1 MNPVSELPRTV
12 GLSDRFPTPFIILR
26 SFKAALTV
34 PVFLG
39 SFLATLLCFLCGLP
53 RPLDLVFVLFR
64 QGRSLWDAQ
73 NLSCWSCFTTI
84 SDVWLWPFQII
95 DPVSSDFFSRWT
107 DGSLQGGWNV
117 VYLYFFGS
125 IFLSIL
131 IWTFMGLT
139 IQRIAAVRLA
149 AGDSRSLKRGL
160 KWAYRKYGS
169 FWGAVIL
176 IAIPTVFIWLTAWGG
191 LSVPFLR
198 SYLFPL
204 WYGLILTGFLAA
216 FGTIFSLPLIGTA
229 LVTENGDA
237 FDAASR
243 SFSYATQK
251 PLSLAACLF
260 WTVFWGALGFWLVAA
275 FLRCGWIAATE
286 FVGSGVLTRPG
297 VLEGAES
304 GAFAFWSYC
313 LALILD
319 AAFNAYLFTA
329 VSGSYLILRH
339 KIDDVEF
346 DEVYLSTPYGLPRH
360 HLPDLIQEADKK
372 HDSEEKLEEGARG

>member
-12 GLSDRFPTPFIILR
+12 GLSDRFPIPYIILR
-26 SFKAALTV
+26 SFKAALKV
-34 PVFLG
+34 PVFCG

-53 RPLDLVFVLFR
+53 CPLEGLLILFKQGRLVFDVL
-64 QGRSLWDAQ
+64 
-73 NLSCWSCFTTI
+73 NLPYSSCITNI
-84 SDVWLWPFQII
+84 SDIWLWPFLTFGTLS
-95 DPVSSDFFSRWT
+95 PDFFSRWT
-107 DGSLQGGWNV
+107 DGSLQWGWNV
-117 VYLYFFGS
+117 PCLYYFGS
-125 IFLSIL
+125 ILLSIL
-131 IWTFMGLT
+131 VWTFMGLA
-139 IQRIAAVRLA
+139 IQRIAVVRLTT
-149 AGDSRSLKRGL
+149 GDSRSLKRGL

-176 IAIPTVFIWLTAWGG
+176 TAIPTVLIWLSAWGG

-204 WYGLILTGFLAA
+204 WYGLILTGFWVAW
-216 FGTIFSLPLIGTA
+216 GTFFSFPLIGA
-229 LVTENGDA
+229 SLVSENGDA

-275 FLRCGWIAATE
+275 ILRCGWIAATE

-297 VLEGAES
+297 VLDGAES
-304 GAFAFWSYC
+304 GAFVFWNFC
-313 LALILD
+313 LALILN

-339 KIDDVEF
+339 KIDDVEL

-360 HLPDLIQEADKK
+360 HLPDLIQEADKRQNL
-372 HDSEEKLEEGARG
+372 EEK